1 MTTPARR
8 DAGATASA
16 DRDRVRRSA
25 RQIGLWTGVA
35 SAVVIAAGVGI
46 LVAVILATS
55 RPQGDV
61 GGRPGGGGPGGVGG
75 GNPDHIVVDVD
86 RVLPWVVV
94 LGIVGVALLG
104 LIAWFTARRAVAP
117 LEVALQAQ
125 RDFVADASHE
135 LRTPL
140 TALSSRVQILQR
152 RLARGDDIGDA
163 LERLRSDTVAMDDIL
178 TELLLAA
185 QADQGPSAG
194 AASETAAPV
203 QAAIDLVRPI
213 AEGAGVLLRSETA
226 PGIAVAVPA
235 VTLTRLCTALLDNA
249 VQHAPRG
256 TAVTITVTAAGGTA
270 ALRVAD
276 HGPGVPPQERERI
289 FTRFARGA
297 ETGRRRGFGLGL
309 ALVRDVATRY
319 GGSVA
324 IESTSE
330 AGTTFLLRL
339 PLALS
344 PAA

>member
-1 MTTPARR
+1 MS
-8 DAGATASA
+8 GSA
-16 DRDRVRRSA
+16 DRDRVRRTA

-46 LVAVILATS
+46 LIAVILATS
-55 RPQGDV
+55 RPQGGDRITAGTKPDGFV
-61 GGRPGGGGPGGVGG
+61 LN
-75 GNPDHIVVDVD
+75 NPDHIVVDVD
-86 RVLPWVVV
+86 RVLPWVIV
-94 LGIVGVALLG
+94 LGLVGVALLG
-104 LIAWFTARRAVAP
+104 LIAWLTARRAVAP

-152 RLARGDDIGDA
+152 RLARGEDIDDA
-163 LERLRSDTVAMDDIL
+163 LERLRGDTAAMDDIL

-185 QADQGPSAG
+185 QADQGPVP
-194 AASETAAPV
+194 AAATDAAVAV
-203 QAAIDLVRPI
+203 QAAVGLIRPI
-213 AEGAGVLLRSETA
+213 AESAGVELRPELG
-226 PGIAVAVPA
+226 PGLSVAVPD

-256 TAVTITVTAAGGTA
+256 TSVAIVVGAGGGATRGFA
-270 ALRVAD
+270 EIRVVD
-276 HGPGVPPQERERI
+276 QGPGVRAEDRERI
-289 FTRFARGA
+289 FTRFARGS

-309 ALVRDVATRY
+309 ALVRDVAARY
-319 GGSVA
+319 GGSVG

-339 PLALS
+339 PSAFS
-344 PAA
+344 

>member
-1 MTTPARR
+1 MS
-8 DAGATASA
+8 GSA
-16 DRDRVRRSA
+16 DRDRVRRTA

-46 LVAVILATS
+46 LIAVILATS
-55 RPQGDV
+55 RPQGGDRITAGTKPDGFV
-61 GGRPGGGGPGGVGG
+61 LN
-75 GNPDHIVVDVD
+75 NPDHIVVDVD
-86 RVLPWVVV
+86 RVVPWVIV
-94 LGIVGVALLG
+94 LGVVGVALLG
-104 LIAWFTARRAVAP
+104 LIAWLTARRAVAP

-152 RLARGDDIGDA
+152 RVARGEGIDDA
-163 LERLRSDTVAMDDIL
+163 LERLRGDTAAMDDIL

-185 QADQGPSAG
+185 QADQGPVP
-194 AASETAAPV
+194 AAATDAAV
-203 QAAIDLVRPI
+203 AVHAAVELIRPI
-213 AEGAGVLLRSETA
+213 AESAGAELQPDVGS
-226 PGIAVAVPA
+226 GIAVAVPD
-235 VTLTRLCTALLDNA
+235 VTLTRMCTALLDNA

-256 TAVTITVTAAGGTA
+256 TSVAIVVGSGGGVTRGFAEI
-270 ALRVAD
+270 RVVD
-276 HGPGVPPQERERI
+276 RGSGVRAEDRERI
-289 FTRFARGA
+289 FTRFARGP

-319 GGSVA
+319 GGSVG

-339 PLALS
+339 PLVA
-344 PAA
+344 

>member
-1 MTTPARR
+1 MS
-8 DAGATASA
+8 GSA
-16 DRDRVRRSA
+16 DRERVRRSA

-35 SAVVIAAGVGI
+35 SAVVIAAGVAV

-55 RPQGDV
+55 RRQGGEPV
-61 GGRPGGGGPGGVGG
+61 SAGSRPGGFDLWD
-75 GNPDHIVVDVD
+75 PDHVVVDVD

-94 LGIVGVALLG
+94 LGVLGVAVLG

-152 RLARGDDIGDA
+152 RVARGEDIGDA
-163 LERLRSDTVAMDDIL
+163 LDRLRRDAAAMDDIL

-185 QADQGPSAG
+185 QADQEPVDAAVTDAVAAARSAV
-194 AASETAAPV
+194 E
-203 QAAIDLVRPI
+203 LVGPI
-213 AEGAGVLLRSETA
+213 ADGAGVTLRVEGPS
-226 PGIAVAVPA
+226 GAVAAVPA

-249 VQHAPRG
+249 VQHAPPG
-256 TAVTITVTAAGGTA
+256 TTVTITVAAARGATVE
-270 ALRVAD
+270 LRVVD
-276 HGPGVPPQERERI
+276 QGPGVPAGERERI
-289 FTRFARGA
+289 FTRFARGP

-319 GGSVA
+319 GGSVS

-330 AGTTFLLRL
+330 TGTTFLLRL
-339 PLALS
+339 PASLT
-344 PAA
+344 PRR

>member
-1 MTTPARR
+1 MRPATG
-8 DAGATASA
+8 DDVVSGSA

-25 RQIGLWTGVA
+25 RQIGVWTGLA
-35 SAVVIAAGVGI
+35 SAIVIAAGVGLLI
-46 LVAVILATS
+46 AVILATS
-55 RPQGDV
+55 RPQGDDRV
-61 GGRPGGGGPGGVGG
+61 TAGPRPGDFDI
-75 GNPDHIVVDVD
+75 GNPDHVVVDVD

-94 LGIVGVALLG
+94 LGIAGVALLG

-152 RLARGDDIGDA
+152 RVARGEDIGDA
-163 LERLRSDTVAMDDIL
+163 LDRLRGDTAAMDDIL

-185 QADQGPSAG
+185 QSDQGPVLAAVSDAAAAVHG
-194 AASETAAPV
+194 AV
-203 QAAIDLVRPI
+203 DLIRPI
-213 AEGAGVLLRSETA
+213 AESADVTLQAAVPAGLS
-226 PGIAVAVPA
+226 VAVPE

-249 VQHAPRG
+249 VQHAPSGSSVALSAGAGSSAGRG
-256 TAVTITVTAAGGTA
+256 FAEF
-270 ALRVAD
+270 RVAD
-276 HGPGVPPQERERI
+276 RGPGIRAEDRERI
-289 FTRFARGA
+289 FTRFARGP

-309 ALVRDVATRY
+309 ALVRDMATRY
-319 GGSVA
+319 GGSVE
-324 IESTSE
+324 IEETSD

-344 PAA
+344 